1 MLEFLPTLSL
11 VLALCLF
18 VYAAW
23 TDFKRWK
30 IENGTVLAL
39 IAVFPFYAF
48 AALRVGDTWPLSM
61 NVPWAL
67 AAGVV
72 LFGSGFLLWQ
82 FRMLG
87 AGDAKLMFPIGLF
100 LGWQGIPPFAL
111 GLILF
116 AIVALLFLK
125 VPLPY
130 GLGNTLAGGRLNEIR
145 ESGKVPYGV
154 IMVAALL
161 FAFYWLLQ
169 A

>member
-18 VYAAW
+18 GYAGW
-23 TDFKRWK
+23 TDFMRWK
-30 IENGTVLAL
+30 IENATVLAL

-48 AALRVGDTWPLSM
+48 AALRVGDAWPLSV

-67 AAGVV
+67 AAGMV
-72 LFGSGFLLWQ
+72 LFSTGFVLWQ
-82 FRMLG
+82 FKMLG
-87 AGDAKLMFPIGLF
+87 AGDVKLMFPIGLF
-100 LGWQGIPPFAL
+100 LGWQGIMTFAV

-125 VPLPY
+125 APLPY
-130 GLGNTLAGGRLNEIR
+130 GLGNTLAGRRLNEIR

-161 FAFYWLLQ
+161 FAYYWLLQ